1 MSKYRRTDTGEYFFA
16 RDYDF
21 SDKSRC
27 ANNHILYMLNRTQ
40 ELFKYDGL
48 PDTIPQN
55 MLELYLQTNGHVCI
69 TKANDGIY
77 AFVGGWGGEPDIYYR
92 PTKYIVA
99 NPRVKESLNLT
110 IGEDCIIIPNDSL
123 YVGLLPLFNRY
134 ATALVENE
142 LSLDIATKNARII
155 DLISASDDRT
165 RESALQYLKQIDDG
179 KRGIIMESALLDGIK
194 AQPYGTTGAT
204 QTIQNLIEYEQ
215 YLRAGWFNELG
226 LQANYNMKR
235 ESINSNE
242 SQLNDDMLQPLIDN
256 MLNKRK
262 EYIDKVNEMFNLNIS
277 VSLNSAWKDNETERE
292 TELSNLGADNENVED
307 RPTGEEVVEDDNENI
322 E

>member
-1 MSKYRRTDTGEYFFA
+1 MSKYNRTETGEYFFA
-16 RDYDF
+16 REYNF
-21 SDKSRC
+21 ADKTRC

-48 PDTIPQN
+48 PETIPQN

-69 TKANDGIY
+69 TKVNDEVY

-92 PTKYIVA
+92 PTRYIVA
-99 NPRVKESLNLT
+99 NPVLKESLNLT
-110 IGEDCIIIPNDSL
+110 VNEDCIIIPNDSL
-123 YVGLLPLFNRY
+123 YVGLLPLFNKY
-134 ATALVENE
+134 AWALVENE

-165 RESALQYLKQIDDG
+165 KESALQYLKQVDDG
-179 KRGIIMESALLDGIK
+179 KRGIIMETALLDGIK

-256 MLNKRK
+256 MLAKRK
-262 EYIDKVNEMFNLNIS
+262 EYIEKVNEMFDLNIS
-277 VSLNSAWKDNETERE
+277 VSLNSAWEDNEKERE
-292 TELSNLGADNENVED
+292 FELENIDAEDNKIVD
-307 RPTGEEVVEDDNENI
+307 QTGEEGEDDDNQET